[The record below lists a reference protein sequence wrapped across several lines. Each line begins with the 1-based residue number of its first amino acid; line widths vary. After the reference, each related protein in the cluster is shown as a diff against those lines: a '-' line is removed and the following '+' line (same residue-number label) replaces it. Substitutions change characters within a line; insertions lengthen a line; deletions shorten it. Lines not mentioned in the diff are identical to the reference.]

1 MQRALGSV
9 GRAFP
14 GGEVTKGRAAQPPS
28 DLTHPLWVA
37 GASVACAA
45 LGLVGDRCGK
55 GIFSAEKS
63 LGYSGQTAVCCL
75 RKPPKRKRGILP
87 GVFASLPLMMNK
99 GKRVEKRQPL
109 MMEDCTAV
117 RKAEGKADPK

>member
-1 MQRALGSV
+1 MQRTLGSV

-14 GGEVTKGRAAQPPS
+14 GGKVTKGRAAQPPS

-55 GIFSAEKS
+55 GIFSAEVGLLRPDCS
-63 LGYSGQTAVCCL
+63 LLLKKTT
-75 RKPPKRKRGILP
+75 KEE
-87 GVFASLPLMMNK
+87 K
-99 GKRVEKRQPL
+99 GRLCFIGTDDE
-109 MMEDCTAV
+109 
-117 RKAEGKADPK
+117 